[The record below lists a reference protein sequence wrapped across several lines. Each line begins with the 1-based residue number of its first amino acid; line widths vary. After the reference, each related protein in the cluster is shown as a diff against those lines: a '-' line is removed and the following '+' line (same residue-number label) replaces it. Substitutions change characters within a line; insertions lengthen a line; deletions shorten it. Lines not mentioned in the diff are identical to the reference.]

1 MEKKITQDLLV
12 TKKKNFC
19 ELCKNYFSTKGNLKN
34 HISTIHNNIRPFK
47 CPYDNCDKSYSNK
60 SRLDVHIRT
69 HVTIL
74 YILIFIHYRQEKNLL
89 FAKFAQKVLTK
100 KEISKHMKVFI
111 RCFDLLNALFVIK
124 RIKQMDT

>member
-1 MEKKITQDLLV
+1 MEKKITQDIPV
-12 TKKKNFC
+12 PKKTNFC

-47 CPYDNCDKSYSNK
+47 CPYDKCDKSYSNK

-74 YILIFIHYRQEKNLL
+74 YILIFFIVDRGKTFCLPNLL
-89 FAKFAQKVLTK
+89 KKF
-100 KEISKHMKVFI
+100 
-111 RCFDLLNALFVIK
+111 
-124 RIKQMDT
+124 